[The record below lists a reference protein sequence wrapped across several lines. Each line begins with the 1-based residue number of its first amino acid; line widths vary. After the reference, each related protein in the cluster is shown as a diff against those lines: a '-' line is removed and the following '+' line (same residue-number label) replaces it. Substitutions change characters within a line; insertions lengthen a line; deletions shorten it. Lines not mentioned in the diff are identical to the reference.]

1 MFFPLEKKK
10 KKKKIKF
17 KKIKKKK
24 TEEKEKFE
32 MISFL
37 STVMGSLLSRGLSAG
52 RLWTHRIHDRSLDD
66 EGPSRRAGGSDVDP

>member
-10 KKKKIKF
+10 KKKIKL
-17 KKIKKKK
+17 KNLKKK